1 MKKFF
6 DVHVFHSRKNGF
18 SVPVVMDDQVDDT
31 IDIND
36 IPDEQ
41 VIQKAVNNDQ
51 IDSEDA
57 DSVDYVEEISEYD
70 FVAMG
75 GIL

>member
-18 SVPVVMDDQVDDT
+18 SVPILMDDQIDDS
-31 IDIND
+31 IDIDD

-41 VIQKAVNNDQ
+41 VIQKALDIDK
-51 IDSEDA
+51 IDSDDA
-57 DSVDYVEEISEYD
+57 NCVDYVEEISEED
-70 FVAMG
+70 FIAMG
-75 GIL
+75 GEL

>member
-6 DVHVFHSRKNGF
+6 DVHVFHSRKHGF

-41 VIQKAVNNDQ
+41 VIQKAVDNDQ

-57 DSVDYVEEISEYD
+57 DSVDYVEEISEDD

-75 GIL
+75 GTL

>member
-18 SVPVVMDDQVDDT
+18 SVPVVMDDQIDDT

-41 VIQKAVNNDQ
+41 VIQKAVDNDQ
-51 IDSEDA
+51 IDTEDA
-57 DSVDYVEEISEYD
+57 EAVDYVEEINEED

-75 GIL
+75 GKL

>member
-1 MKKFF
+1 MRKFF

-18 SVPVVMDDQVDDT
+18 SVPVVMDDQLDDT

-41 VIQKAVNNDQ
+41 VIQKAVDNGQ
-51 IDSEDA
+51 IDSEES
-57 DSVDYVEEISEYD
+57 DSVDYVEEILEED
-70 FVAMG
+70 FFAMG
-75 GIL
+75 GKI

>member
-6 DVHVFHSRKNGF
+6 DVHIFHSRKNGF
-18 SVPVVMDDQVDDT
+18 SVPVVMDDQLDDT

-41 VIQKAVNNDQ
+41 VIQKAVDNDQ
-51 IDSEDA
+51 IDTEDSDA
-57 DSVDYVEEISEYD
+57 VDYVEEIDEED
-70 FVAMG
+70 FIAMG
-75 GIL
+75 GKL